1 METKIEMLK
10 TLAEVRNWFGI
21 SCTEFACEDF
31 MLQEIDTLNQNKLLK
46 TSNSYKA
53 NFFTIFIIYEG
64 SATHL
69 YNNKE
74 MKLESSSIFIT
85 TPGYFRNYKINH
97 ISKAYF
103 ICFTENFIANY
114 CIPDIYKKFPFL
126 LSDSF
131 MYTIVDFQNYQI
143 VKSNIDQIKQETKKE
158 YQDMILIGNMLEFLL
173 IKISELFHNQSNP
186 ILDKNINSSVVN
198 RFYQDLDKHFDEVL
212 SGKKPKQLKAGDFA
226 ALQFLNEDYFCRIIK
241 TKTGRTP
248 TTWINCR
255 LLAEAKTLLTE
266 TSTSITEICSLFQF
280 TDNRSFSRYF
290 KKQTTMTPNEYRKNL
305 QSLPNL

>member
-21 SCTEFACEDF
+21 SCTEPTCEDF
-31 MLQEIDTLNQNKLLK
+31 MLQEIDMLNQNKLLK
-46 TSNSYKA
+46 ASNSYKA

-69 YNNKE
+69 YNNME
-74 MKLESSSIFIT
+74 MKLESTSIFIT

-103 ICFTENFIANY
+103 ICFTENFIVKY

-131 MYTIVDFQNYQI
+131 MYTIADFENYQI
-143 VKSNIDQIKQETKKE
+143 VKSNIDQIKQETKRE
-158 YQDMILIGNMLEFLL
+158 YQNMILIGNMLEFLL
-173 IKISELFHNQSNP
+173 IKVSELFQNQSNP
-186 ILDKNINSSVVN
+186 ILNKNINSNVVN
-198 RFYQDLDKHFDEVL
+198 RFYQDLDEHFDEVL
-212 SGKKPKQLKAGDFA
+212 SGKMPKQLKGSDFA

-248 TTWINCR
+248 ATWINSR
-255 LLAEAKTLLTE
+255 LLAEAKTLLIE
-266 TSTSITEICSLFQF
+266 TSTSITEIGRLFQF
-280 TDNRSFSRYF
+280 TNYRSFSRYF
-290 KKQTTMTPNEYRKNL
+290 KKQTTMTPNEYRKKL
-305 QSLPNL
+305 QS